1 MYATRLIRMESVP
14 CANSQVKDCLGSLT
28 IAVLGAPNYAA
39 SLGKKGTSTDITL
52 YDLKR
57 GEDIVTFVEPGRYP
71 ERLAPLFFAVTMA
84 EKAIVIVEELNSTL
98 GECLV
103 MLQCCNVASGYFIL
117 RNCLSREKIEPL
129 IKGTCLEKFE
139 FIEDNPSMLRE
150 ECLTDASQDSRS
162 SEPEGVAGTVP
173 LDHAFNVRGV
183 GTVVL
188 GTVTSGSI
196 ARHTTLQVLPGG
208 RIAQVRSIQKQ
219 DDEFEAAYEG
229 DRVGLALRNIEVTDL
244 DRGTVL
250 TSDPSIKTSK
260 LLDTQA
266 TLVKYWPLKLRTGMI
281 LHIGHWMQFING
293 RIEAVT
299 NEGDWHEPLLTLAL
313 DKEIVHRP
321 GDQAVLTYLEGG
333 KLRVAGTI
341 RLP

>member
-1 MYATRLIRMESVP
+1 MESVP
-14 CANSQVKDCLGSLT
+14 CANSQVKDCLGSLI
-28 IAVLGAPNYAA
+28 IAVLGASNYAA
-39 SLGKKGTSTDITL
+39 SLGKKGTSTDISL

-57 GEDIVTFVEPGRYP
+57 GKDIVTFVEPERYP
-71 ERLAPLFFAVTMA
+71 ERLAPLFFAVAMA
-84 EKAIVIVEELNSTL
+84 KKAIVVVEELNSTI

-103 MLQCCNVASGYFIL
+103 MLQCCNISSGYFIL
-117 RNCLSREKIEPL
+117 RNYLPRERIETL
-129 IKGTCLEKFE
+129 IKGTCMEKFE
-139 FIEDNPSMLRE
+139 FIEDNPTMLRE
-150 ECLTDASQDSRS
+150 KCLIDASQDSRS
-162 SEPEGVAGTVP
+162 GEPEEVTGIVP

-183 GTVVL
+183 GTVGL

-196 ARHTTLQVLPGG
+196 ARHATLQVLPAGTT
-208 RIAQVRSIQKQ
+208 AQVRSIQKQ

-229 DRVGLALRNIEVTDL
+229 DRIGLALRNIDSTEL
-244 DRGTVL
+244 GRGTVL
-250 TSDPSIKTSK
+250 TSDPTIKTSK

-266 TLVKYWPLKLRTGMI
+266 ALVKYWPLKLRTGMI

-299 NEGDWHEPLLTLAL
+299 NDGDWHEPLLTLAL

-321 GDQAVLTYLEGG
+321 GDHAVLTYLEGG